1 MDFRHLLA
9 VLAVFAVMSTL
20 PFEMAAAQQA
30 PQRAAVDQDVASARA
45 AYEQAEALIAQGRFD
60 EAQKRVVRI
69 PRTNDYARVYGAFLD
84 GRLAESTGRL
94 TRARDIYRAILNTH
108 PSLARVR
115 LHLAR
120 VLTQLEDADAARHHY
135 DFVLGAPDI
144 AAPLAE
150 RVRTDVR
157 ALEGMR
163 RWSAQGYVTMAPTSN
178 MTSGTSQDFVNI
190 GGLDFSPAK
199 SGKKRSGLGVL
210 YGADLAYAQPF
221 ADNWGWLASLST
233 MHRDYSAWR
242 YDDRSVRASTGV
254 RYTLPAGVASA
265 EIVGQRRWFGGSEY
279 MYAFGPQ
286 FSARGFIGQSNRL
299 TGSLS
304 VLAQRYD
311 DVDYQNG
318 HRISASANWDR
329 FTLPGQF
336 VRLGAIFERETTRNA
351 HLTFNEY
358 GGLIGYNVDLP
369 WALTLYPEAAFSMRN
384 YEGDFPLMSEAR
396 RDKRFVGSL
405 MIVKKDLSLWGFAP
419 RVQVSYTDN
428 RSNVKL
434 YQYDRLDFNLTL
446 TRAF

>member
-1 MDFRHLLA
+1 MRLRLWPGLWFLAALL
-9 VLAVFAVMSTL
+9 VPVT
-20 PFEMAAAQQA
+20 AA
-30 PQRAAVDQDVASARA
+30 RADVASARA
-45 AYEQAEALIAQGRFD
+45 SYEQAEGLIAQGRFN
-60 EAQKRVVRI
+60 EAQKLVASV
-69 PRTNDYARVYGAFLD
+69 PRTDDYARVYGAFLD

-94 TRARDIYRAILNTH
+94 TRARDIYRGILNSH
-108 PSLARVR
+108 PDLARVR

-120 VLTQLEDADAARHHY
+120 VLTRLEDAEAARHHY

-157 ALEGMR
+157 ALEGAR

-178 MTSGTSQDFVNI
+178 MTSGTSQDSVNI
-190 GGLDFSPAK
+190 GGLDFTPGK
-199 SGKKRSGLGVL
+199 SGRKRSGFGVL
-210 YGADLAYAQPF
+210 YGADFAYAQPF
-221 ADNWGWLASLST
+221 ADNWGWLAALST
-233 MHRDYSAWR
+233 MHRDYSAVR

-279 MYAFGPQ
+279 MYAFGTQ
-286 FSARGFIGQSNRL
+286 LSARGFIGQSNRL
-299 TGSLS
+299 TGTVN

-311 DVDYQNG
+311 DVSYQNG

-329 FTLPGQF
+329 FTAPGQF
-336 VRLGAIFERETTRNA
+336 LRVGATFERETTRNA
-351 HLTFNEY
+351 HLSYNEY
-358 GGLIGYNVDLP
+358 GGLIGYNIALP
-369 WALTLYPEAAFSMRN
+369 WALTLYPEASIALRN

-396 RDKRFVGSL
+396 RDRRFVGSL
-405 MIVKKDLSLWGFAP
+405 MIVKKDLALWGFAP

>member
-1 MDFRHLLA
+1 MRLKLVVAVASALLCSP
-9 VLAVFAVMSTL
+9 L
-20 PFEMAAAQQA
+20 AAQQA
-30 PQRAAVDQDVASARA
+30 PQRSAAESSVASARA
-45 AYEQAEALIAQGRFD
+45 SYEQAEGLIAQGRFN
-60 EAQKRVVRI
+60 EAQKLVASV
-69 PRTNDYARVYGAFLD
+69 PRTDDYARVYGAFLD

-108 PSLARVR
+108 PGLARVR

-120 VLTQLEDADAARHHY
+120 VLTRLEDAEAARHHY

-157 ALEGMR
+157 ALEGAR

-178 MTSGTSQDFVNI
+178 MTSGTSQDSVNI
-190 GGLDFSPAK
+190 GGLDFTPGK
-199 SGKKRSGLGVL
+199 SGRKRSGFGAL
-210 YGADLAYAQPF
+210 YGADFAYAQPF
-221 ADNWGWLASLST
+221 ADNWGWLAALST
-233 MHRDYSAWR
+233 MHRDHSASR

-265 EIVGQRRWFGGSEY
+265 EIVGQRRWFGASEY

-286 FSARGFIGQSNRL
+286 FSVRGFIGQANRL
-299 TGSLS
+299 TGSVS

-311 DVDYQNG
+311 DVNYQNG
-318 HRISASANWDR
+318 HKISASANWDR
-329 FTLPGQF
+329 FTAPGQF
-336 VRLGAIFERETTRNA
+336 VRAGAIFERETTRNA
-351 HLTFNEY
+351 HLTYNEY
-358 GGLIGYNVDLP
+358 GGLIGYNIDLP
-369 WALTLYPEAAFSMRN
+369 WALTLYPEASIALRN
-384 YEGDFPLMSEAR
+384 YEGDFPLMSVAR
-396 RDKRFVGSL
+396 RDRRFVGSL
-405 MIVKKDLSLWGFAP
+405 MIVKKDLALWGFAP
-419 RVQVSYTDN
+419 RVQISYTDN